1 MALAFVLLVGAGLMI
16 RSFLNMT
23 RTPIGVKTDNIL
35 SMDII
40 LRASKYPTPQ
50 SQISFHQQLSA
61 RLLALPGIESVAM
74 ASNLPG
80 DGWTDFTYELEGHP
94 WADFRKLPRV
104 GGVVVSPSYF
114 PALGIQ
120 PVGGRVLSDLDG
132 VSGVPAVVVNKTFTR
147 MSWPNDDPLGKRLR
161 LIILPANTPNG
172 PAASVPQAWL
182 TVVGV
187 VQDIVQ
193 SDSSQGAHDPLIYL
207 PYQRLPQ
214 REMVVAART
223 LVPPGSLTNSFRREV
238 MAMDQNLPV
247 TDLRTLDALLRERAW
262 PWRIYGSMFSIFA
275 AIALLL
281 ASVGLYAVIA
291 HSVSQRTQEIGVR
304 MALGASREAIL
315 RMVLLQGFRQFL
327 IGLAAGLVTSF
338 GLTQILD
345 DLLISVQPL
354 DPLTF
359 LSVALVLAL
368 AAVLGCAIP
377 AGRAMRVDP
386 IVALRYE

>member
-1 MALAFVLLVGAGLMI
+1 
-16 RSFLNMT
+16 
-23 RTPIGVKTDNIL
+23 
-35 SMDII
+35 
-40 LRASKYPTPQ
+40 
-50 SQISFHQQLSA
+50 
-61 RLLALPGIESVAM
+61 
-74 ASNLPG
+74 
-80 DGWTDFTYELEGHP
+80 
-94 WADFRKLPRV
+94 
-104 GGVVVSPSYF
+104 
-114 PALGIQ
+114 
-120 PVGGRVLSDLDG
+120 
-132 VSGVPAVVVNKTFTR
+132 
-147 MSWPNDDPLGKRLR
+147 
-161 LIILPANTPNG
+161 
-172 PAASVPQAWL
+172 
-182 TVVGV
+182 